1 MIQLNNREK
10 RFIIIGII
18 IIVVSL
24 AYARFFYPMYIAI
37 NALVDEFR
45 EKQTVLRDLEDIQTK
60 VKRLEGKIDNSLKS
74 LEEVE
79 QSIPYGKNIHKLLL
93 DLETLLNKH
102 DLKQHAFAPQD
113 AEAMETYYILP
124 INIRVSGKFEDI
136 IGFLR
141 DWENYQRLVNIT
153 EAKLYPDEEKDS
165 NIVGEFV
172 ANIYIFKTEEGFV
185 ENFEGFTFEGD
196 TGRLDPFAPI

>member
-1 MIQLNNREK
+1 M
-10 RFIIIGII
+10 
-18 IIVVSL
+18 
-24 AYARFFYPMYIAI
+24 
-37 NALVDEFR
+37 
-45 EKQTVLRDLEDIQTK
+45 
-60 VKRLEGKIDNSLKS
+60 
-74 LEEVE
+74 
-79 QSIPYGKNIHKLLL
+79 
-93 DLETLLNKH
+93 
-102 DLKQHAFAPQD
+102 
-113 AEAMETYYILP
+113 P

-136 IGFLR
+136 IGFLQ

-153 EAKLYPDEEKDS
+153 EAKLYPDDENDS